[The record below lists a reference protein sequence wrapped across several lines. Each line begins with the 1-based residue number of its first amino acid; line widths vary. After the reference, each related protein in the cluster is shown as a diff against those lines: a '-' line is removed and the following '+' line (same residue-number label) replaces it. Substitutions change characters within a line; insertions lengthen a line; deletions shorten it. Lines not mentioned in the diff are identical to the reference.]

1 VSSLWQRITAAV
13 RGVMGAPE
21 RGRERTMHLDDVRG
35 RLELLLTAL
44 YDRSIQIAAAKPEP
58 RQHWIRRRLDG
69 RPKHLVADAVLGT
82 TDGVGI
88 ELPASIDAAPN
99 ESKVAEF
106 QLLAVEQAERL
117 TRGTPA
123 MTPGSDSLLVR
134 DLFLIREGMVVDAAI
149 ARNVPGLRGVLQRAR
164 AAALEARPD
173 LSKLTPLEREVEGLL
188 RDSLAALSPSATRD
202 ETPQGSH
209 AWARTTAE
217 RIRASNGA
225 SAYRGIAPVPAWGA
239 ASDPALGSKPSGLQ
253 SPSLGVTKLSAGV
266 TSFSSDDGGEGKRQ
280 GNEFG
285 RSKGG
290 GQEDDQPGDATAS
303 ANGNADLV
311 ASRQQQEGSAA
322 GTAKAAANEVKVDT
336 DALLRAAAE
345 QSSRR
350 ISRLNQLLL
359 GKVVDGGIAYPEW
372 DCVRGTYR
380 LSGSIVREQAKD
392 APGGALY
399 HDTVRAHAPIVRR
412 LRKEF
417 EILRARRLRL
427 GRQRDGDEIDLD
439 ACVRALVDRRAGRTI
454 DDELYMDIRPSRRG
468 LGITLLVDVSD
479 STDDWIA
486 TRDRIIDVERV
497 ALILAN
503 EALDALGDLYSIL
516 TFSGVGRD
524 NVRVQ
529 RIKDFTEKSSAPV
542 HARIAALEPDG
553 YTRAGAAIRHATA
566 QSLRQPVKHR
576 LLLLLSDGRPNDRDE
591 YDGLMAIEDTRAA
604 VLEAR
609 QRGVHPFCLTIDR
622 QEQNYVRRIFG
633 SMGYTVLQR
642 PEQLPSAL
650 VKAVRLLLSH

>member
-1 VSSLWQRITAAV
+1 MR
-13 RGVMGAPE
+13 
-21 RGRERTMHLDDVRG
+21 LDDVRG

-69 RPKHLVADAVLGT
+69 RPKHLVADSTLGT
-82 TDGVGI
+82 TDGVSI
-88 ELPASIDAAPN
+88 ELPSGLDATPN
-99 ESKVAEF
+99 ESTVTEF

-123 MTPGSDSLLVR
+123 MTPAPDSLLVR
-134 DLFLIREGMVVDAAI
+134 DLYLIREGLVIDASI
-149 ARNVPGLRGVLQRAR
+149 ARNVPGLRGVLQRAHT
-164 AAALEARPD
+164 AALEARPD
-173 LSKLTPLEREVEGLL
+173 MSRLTPLEREVERVL
-188 RDSLAALSPSATRD
+188 RDSLANGAPSDARD
-202 ETPQGSH
+202 ATPQGSRD
-209 AWARTTAE
+209 WAMAMAE
-217 RIRASNGA
+217 RIRASARHGV

-239 ASDPALGSKPSGLQ
+239 ATDSSRQGRPSGLQ
-253 SPSLGVTKLSAGV
+253 TPSLGVTKLGSGV
-266 TSFSSDDGGEGKRQ
+266 TSFSSNEGDGEKREA
-280 GNEFG
+280 NEFG
-285 RSKGG
+285 QSKGT
-290 GQEDDQPGDATAS
+290 GQGEDGSGNVTSS

-311 ASRQQQEGSAA
+311 ATRQEQKGTVT

-350 ISRLNQLLL
+350 IGRLNQLLL
-359 GKVVDGGIAYPEW
+359 GKPVDGGIAYPEW
-372 DCVRGTYR
+372 DCIRGTYR
-380 LSGSIVREQAKD
+380 LAGTIVREHAPD

-399 HDTVRAHAPIVRR
+399 HDTLRAHAPLVRR

-486 TRDRIIDVERV
+486 ARDRIIDVEKV
-497 ALILAN
+497 ALTLAN

-524 NVRVQ
+524 DVRVQ
-529 RIKDFTEKSSAPV
+529 RIKDFNEQSGAPV
-542 HARIAALEPDG
+542 EARIAALEPDG

-633 SMGYTVLQR
+633 WAGYTVLQR

-650 VKAVRLLLSH
+650 VKAVRLLLSR